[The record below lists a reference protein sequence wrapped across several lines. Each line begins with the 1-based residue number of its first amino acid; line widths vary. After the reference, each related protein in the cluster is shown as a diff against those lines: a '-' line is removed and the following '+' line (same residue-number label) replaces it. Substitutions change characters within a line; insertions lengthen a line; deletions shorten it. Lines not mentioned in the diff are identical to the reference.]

1 MQLPTD
7 LNGHP
12 ANAHI
17 TASSADPVSQDMRGL
32 AAAYSFLHTHELM
45 LTENKVSYF
54 WKQWDGEHEGYCNN
68 FQLAVYINSGIN
80 IFFDLV
86 VFFLPIPKLMQIQVQ
101 DKRRKAGVV
110 LTFLV
115 GLFVTACSMVRLKY
129 SSGVS
134 KITNATYDYTD
145 ISLWS
150 GIECEVG
157 VICACMV
164 SHTKHR
170 AFTLSLSPPLG
181 QALTTVLP
189 TAHLHRP
196 HPPLLQRQLRLQT
209 LLFHKQQIRRHQQL
223 SNPHLAHRRRRFPRR
238 QEAAQHHQRRRA
250 RIRRSSGGARRAE
263 ARRDRADDDVPH
275 FARADESGRCSLGA
289 SGVQE

>member
-1 MQLPTD
+1 
-7 LNGHP
+7 
-12 ANAHI
+12 
-17 TASSADPVSQDMRGL
+17 VSC
-32 AAAYSFLHTHELM
+32 
-45 LTENKVSYF
+45 SYF
-54 WKQWDGEHEGYCNN
+54 WNQWDGEHEGYCNN

-80 IFFDLV
+80 IFFDLI

-145 ISLWS
+145 ICLWS

-164 SHTKHR
+164 
-170 AFTLSLSPPLG
+170 
-181 QALTTVLP
+181 
-189 TAHLHRP
+189 
-196 HPPLLQRQLRLQT
+196 
-209 LLFHKQQIRRHQQL
+209 RR
-223 SNPHLAHRRRRFPRR
+223 
-238 QEAAQHHQRRRA
+238 
-250 RIRRSSGGARRAE
+250 
-263 ARRDRADDDVPH
+263 
-275 FARADESGRCSLGA
+275 
-289 SGVQE
+289 

>member
-1 MQLPTD
+1 MQLPID

-12 ANAHI
+12 ANTHI

-45 LTENKVSYF
+45 LTKNKVSYF

-164 SHTKHR
+164 SLHTKHH
-170 AFTLSLSPPLG
+170 AFTLSLSLS
-181 QALTTVLP
+181 LSRTSTNNCP
-189 TAHLHRP
+189 T
-196 HPPLLQRQLRLQT
+196 
-209 LLFHKQQIRRHQQL
+209 
-223 SNPHLAHRRRRFPRR
+223 
-238 QEAAQHHQRRRA
+238 
-250 RIRRSSGGARRAE
+250 
-263 ARRDRADDDVPH
+263 
-275 FARADESGRCSLGA
+275 
-289 SGVQE
+289 